1 MKKTQLLILFLV
13 YGLVGFSQEY
23 NERYELVN
31 LGRKVNT
38 GYHEG
43 APVISA
49 DGKTLYFFVHNHPAN
64 TYGKEGSQ
72 DIWYSELGED
82 GEWGEAKHMG
92 KPLNQHHSNQV
103 FTVMPDGNT
112 LFIRG
117 GSSRNSKGFA
127 FTRRDGKGEWG
138 KPDEIKV
145 EGFQDLNKGK
155 FYGATMSS
163 DGLYMILYLSEK
175 INSTFSDLYMSKAI
189 GDGKWSRP
197 VKIGPNI
204 NTERDEFAPY
214 LAPDNKTMYFSSNRK
229 DMGIG
234 DADIYKTVRL
244 DDTWLKWS
252 DPVNVG
258 RPLNTRAF
266 DSYMSIDQNNN
277 VFTSQAGDP
286 RDGGN
291 LDIFRLR
298 LKDITIRLRGIV
310 VDQKSNS
317 GLTASLAIGNGEAD
331 TLVKT
336 SGEGAYQIKLVGEG
350 NYHIRVTAAD
360 HYPDEAQLVIKDV
373 FRDTTVIQD
382 FFLRPVKR
390 NVLLTGTTYNSKT
403 EEPIETKLEINLKR
417 DRKGQIKK
425 NTKNGYYETELEK
438 KGWYFITA
446 SSEGFLNAT
455 DSVEHGSDEVTLL
468 TKDIYLTPIEVGT
481 TVRLNNIFFDFDKTT
496 LKPESYVELDKVV
509 EFLQNNSTVEIEIA
523 GHTDSKGSDDYNL
536 NLSQGRAQAVVDYLI
551 SQGIDDYR
559 LIARGYGETVPLE
572 TNETDEGRAVNR
584 RVEFT
589 VLKK

>member
-1 MKKTQLLILFLV
+1 MKKTQLLILFFV

-49 DGKTLYFFVHNHPAN
+49 DGKILYFFVHNHPEN

-72 DIWYSELGED
+72 DIWYSELGEN

-117 GSSRNSKGFA
+117 GSSKNSKGFS
-127 FTRRDGKGEWG
+127 FTYRSGGEWS

-145 EGFQDLNKGK
+145 EGFDDMNKGK

-163 DGLYMILYLSEK
+163 DGMYMILYLSEK
-175 INSTFSDLYMSKAI
+175 PNSAFSDLYMSKAL
-189 GDGKWSRP
+189 GDGKWSMP
-197 VKIGPNI
+197 VKIGPKI

-266 DSYMSIDQNNN
+266 DSYMSIDQNDN
-277 VFTSQAGDP
+277 VFTAQSG
-286 RDGGN
+286 RTIDGGN
-291 LDIFRLR
+291 LDIFRLKM
-298 LKDITIRLRGIV
+298 KDITILLRGLVI
-310 VDQKSNS
+310 DQKSNS
-317 GLTASLAIGNGEAD
+317 GLKASLAIGTGETD
-331 TLVKT
+331 TLIET
-336 SGEGAYQIKLVGEG
+336 SRDGAYQIRLTGEG

-373 FRDTTVIQD
+373 FRDTTVVQD
-382 FFLRPVKR
+382 FFLRAVKR
-390 NVLLTGTTYNSKT
+390 NALLTGTVYNSKT
-403 EEPIETKLEINLKR
+403 EEPLDAKVEISLKGN
-417 DRKGQIKK
+417 RKAQIKK
-425 NTKNGYYETELEK
+425 NTQKGYYETELEK

-446 SSEGFLNAT
+446 SSEGFLNAV
-455 DSVEHGSDEVTLL
+455 DSVEHASDEVTLL
-468 TKDIYLTPIEVGT
+468 TKDLYLTPIEVGT

-496 LKPESYVELDKVV
+496 LKSESYVELDKVV
-509 EFLQNNSTVEIEIA
+509 EFLQNNSSVEIEIA

-559 LIARGYGETVPLE
+559 LIAKGYGETVPLE

>member
-1 MKKTQLLILFLV
+1 MKKTLLLILFFV
-13 YGLVGFSQEY
+13 YGLVGFGQEY
-23 NERYELVN
+23 NARYELVN

-49 DGKTLYFFVHNHPAN
+49 DGKTLYFFVHNHPDN

-72 DIWYSELGED
+72 DIWYSELDEN
-82 GEWGEAKHMG
+82 GEWGPAKHMG

-103 FTVMPDGNT
+103 FTVMPGGNT

-117 GSSRNSKGFA
+117 GSSRNSKGFS
-127 FTRRDGKGEWG
+127 FTRKEGNSWS

-145 EGFQDLNKGK
+145 DGFEEMNQGK

-163 DGLYMILYLSEK
+163 DGMYMILYMSEK
-175 INSTFSDLYMSKAI
+175 KNSAFSDLYMSKSL
-189 GDGKWSRP
+189 GDGNWSRP
-197 VKIGPNI
+197 VKIGPAI

-214 LAPDNKTMYFSSNRK
+214 LAPDDKTMYYSCNRK

-244 DDTWLKWS
+244 DDSWLKWS
-252 DPVNVG
+252 PPVNVG

-266 DSYMSIDQNNN
+266 DSYMSIDDSGN
-277 VFTSQAGDP
+277 VFTAQSGKTI
-286 RDGGN
+286 DGGN

-298 LKDITIRLRGIV
+298 MRDISIRLRGIV
-310 VDQKSNS
+310 VDQKSSS
-317 GLTASLAIGNGEAD
+317 GIPASLAIGTGESD
-331 TLVKT
+331 TLIST
-336 SGEGAYQIKLVGEG
+336 RDDGSYQVRLMGEG
-350 NYHIRVTAAD
+350 NYHIRVSATGY
-360 HYPDEAQLVIKDV
+360 YPDEAQLKIRDV
-373 FRDTTVIQD
+373 FNDTTVIQD

-390 NVLLTGTTYNSKT
+390 NALLTGTVYNKKTDEPMEAHLALNLRKSSKSKVKK
-403 EEPIETKLEINLKR
+403 ETS
-417 DRKGQIKK
+417 
-425 NTKNGYYETELEK
+425 NGYYETELEK
-438 KGWYFITA
+438 KGWYIITA
-446 SSEGFLNAT
+446 SAEGFINTT
-455 DSVEHGSDEVTLL
+455 DSVEYASDDATLL
-468 TKDIYLTPIEVGT
+468 TKDLYLTPIEVGA

-496 LKPESYVELDKVV
+496 LKSESFVELDKVV
-509 EFLQNNSTVEIEIA
+509 DFLKDNPSVEIEIS

-559 LIARGYGETVPLE
+559 LAARGYGETVPLE
-572 TNETDEGRAVNR
+572 SNDTDEGRAINR

>member
-13 YGLVGFSQEY
+13 YGLVGFGQEY
-23 NERYELVN
+23 NERYELIN

-49 DGKTLYFFVHNHPAN
+49 DGKTLYFFVHNHPEN

-103 FTVMPDGNT
+103 FTVMPDGHT

-117 GSSRNSKGFA
+117 GSSRNSKGFS
-127 FTRRDGKGEWG
+127 FTRKAGGEWG

-145 EGFQDLNKGK
+145 EGFDDLNKGK
-155 FYGATMSS
+155 FYGATISS

-204 NTERDEFAPY
+204 NTDRDEFAPY

-244 DDTWLKWS
+244 DDTWMKWS
-252 DPVNVG
+252 DPTNVG

-266 DSYMSIDQNNN
+266 DSYMSIDNNNN
-277 VFTSQAGDP
+277 VFTAQAGDP

-291 LDIFRLR
+291 LDIFRLKM
-298 LKDITIRLRGIV
+298 KDIVIRLRGIV

-331 TLVKT
+331 TLVT
-336 SGEGAYQIKLVGEG
+336 SSGDGAYQIRLTGEG
-350 NYHIRVTAAD
+350 NYHIRVTAKD

-390 NVLLTGTTYNSKT
+390 NALLTGTVYNSKT
-403 EEPIETKLEINLKR
+403 EEPLEAKVEMNLKK
-417 DRKGQIKK
+417 DRKVQIKK

-438 KGWYFITA
+438 KGRYIITA
-446 SSEGFLNAT
+446 SSEGFLNTT
-455 DSVEHGSDEVTLL
+455 DSIEHASDEVTLL
-468 TKDIYLTPIEVGT
+468 TKDLYLTPIEVGA

-496 LKPESYVELDKVV
+496 LKSESYVELDKVV
-509 EFLQNNSTVEIEIA
+509 EFLQDNSSIEIEIA